1 MPVKTTGKVLKQF
14 WNAEEPWWPTNGWVD
29 DDKYIVNGNVMV
41 EGFEP
46 NEAKDADLVTIMA
59 GAIYGGDED
68 GGKSLVS
75 TFKKWL
81 KTQTTVTVVLEMH
94 KDDWVSLQTQLPTY
108 GAKVISQ

>member
-14 WNAEEPWWPTNGWVD
+14 WLLEEPWWPKDGWVD
-29 DDKYIVNGNVMV
+29 DDEYTVNDVTQG

-46 NEAKDADLVTIMA
+46 AQCQDTDLVTIV
-59 GAIYGGDED
+59 GGTIYSD
-68 GGKSLVS
+68 KSDKTKCLVK